1 MGPVEFVGLTTGF
14 GFVGVLV
21 ESEAGTEGFNLS
33 LAVPVVDVGLGTTM
47 GGGVESSA

>member
-1 MGPVEFVGLTTGF
+1 MGLTTGF

-21 ESEAGTEGFNLS
+21 ESVAGTEGFNLS
-33 LAVPVVDVGLGTTM
+33 LAVPVVDVGVGITM